1 MEALDLSYYISGKNG
16 YVIAAYLISA
26 ALIFTTINSSL
37 KRTRLY
43 KQRTFPKV
51 EPIKFHYP

>member
-26 ALIFTTINSSL
+26 ALIFMTVNGSL

-43 KQRTFPKV
+43 KERTFPKV